1 MNKYLLI
8 LCILNHFLSFII
20 SQNLDEDE
28 LSDDIVILHVN
39 DVHCGINDT
48 IGYDGFVLY
57 REEMKKKYKNVIC
70 VDVGDHIQGGA
81 LGTIS
86 NGISIIKIM
95 NEVGFDVATLGN
107 HEFDYGIEQLRNLEN
122 NITCEYICANFC
134 YKKNKTQIFDPYK
147 IINKGGKKIAFIGIL
162 TPLTF
167 SKTYLAHLKDENGVP
182 IYDFL
187 TDNNTQELYDRIQNF
202 IDKLKNEEKV
212 DYVILLTHMGMNL
225 ELYTS
230 NYLLSKIEGVNAIL
244 DGHTHAIYNQT
255 SKDKNNNDIY
265 IAQTGTKLG
274 AVGKLI
280 LKMDGTISSEI
291 ITEIPEPDDKTMSK
305 AVFRKNMNRWVDIN
319 MNNYINNIWEEYDEE
334 LSIVYGHLNFDM
346 NVENVL
352 CRRQECTLGNLITD
366 AIKKFGNAEISLI
379 NGGSIRNS
387 MKKGNLTRAQII
399 NILPWFNNIVIKKLT
414 GKCILDALEFGVAK
428 VPYPA
433 GSFLQVSGITC
444 DVDESINSS
453 VLIDPV
459 GMFINVTGERRVSNV
474 KINGVDLDLNKLY
487 NVSLLEFISSGG
499 DGFSMFTKFDVFN
512 EALITDTDA
521 FSAFIGEL
529 FEIPEKYKDLQG
541 RINFIKKKKEPE
553 PEPEPDTQPQSP
565 SSSSLTII
573 LIISIIIV
581 IIIILILI
589 FIFRGRI
596 CSRVDS
602 RNIDTNKEIDI
613 NTSSPLI
620 S

>member
-1 MNKYLLI
+1 M
-8 LCILNHFLSFII
+8 
-20 SQNLDEDE
+20 
-28 LSDDIVILHVN
+28 
-39 DVHCGINDT
+39 
-48 IGYDGFVLY
+48 
-57 REEMKKKYKNVIC
+57 
-70 VDVGDHIQGGA
+70 
-81 LGTIS
+81 
-86 NGISIIKIM
+86 
-95 NEVGFDVATLGN
+95 
-107 HEFDYGIEQLRNLEN
+107 
-122 NITCEYICANFC
+122 
-134 YKKNKTQIFDPYK
+134 
-147 IINKGGKKIAFIGIL
+147 
-162 TPLTF
+162 
-167 SKTYLAHLKDENGVP
+167 
-182 IYDFL
+182 
-187 TDNNTQELYDRIQNF
+187 
-202 IDKLKNEEKV
+202 
-212 DYVILLTHMGMNL
+212 
-225 ELYTS
+225 
-230 NYLLSKIEGVNAIL
+230 
-244 DGHTHAIYNQT
+244 
-255 SKDKNNNDIY
+255 
-265 IAQTGTKLG
+265 
-274 AVGKLI
+274 
-280 LKMDGTISSEI
+280 
-291 ITEIPEPDDKTMSK
+291 
-305 AVFRKNMNRWVDIN
+305 
-319 MNNYINNIWEEYDEE
+319 
-334 LSIVYGHLNFDM
+334 
-346 NVENVL
+346 
-352 CRRQECTLGNLITD
+352 
-366 AIKKFGNAEISLI
+366 
-379 NGGSIRNS
+379 
-387 MKKGNLTRAQII
+387 
-399 NILPWFNNIVIKKLT
+399 
-414 GKCILDALEFGVAK
+414 EFGVAK

-433 GSFLQVSGITC
+433 GAFLQVSGITY

-565 SSSSLTII
+565 SSSSSSLTII